1 MRKPPKDSPK
11 ITEHEQMAFLQC
23 NFHSDALGMAASMNV
38 ILPQKSRTQ
47 IGMGGAEA
55 AAEGAPVLYLLHG
68 LSDDHTIWMRRTSIE
83 RYAATTGL
91 VVVMPSV
98 NRSFYNNTPDGMRF
112 WDYIS
117 EELPALLP
125 TFFHVST
132 RREDTFVAGLS
143 MGGFGAFKLA
153 LNHPD
158 RYAAAASLSGALR
171 NDWLCAANRK
181 LYEFDFGP
189 LDQIPGSQNDL
200 YTLAAKVVESD
211 GPRPALFQACGTE
224 DMLYQ
229 VNTEFRAHLRRI
241 GYESTYMEGPGN
253 HCWEYWDARI
263 QDVLNWLPLKDR
275 K

>member
-143 MGGFGAFKLA
+143 MGSW
-153 LNHPD
+153 
-158 RYAAAASLSGALR
+158 R
-171 NDWLCAANRK
+171 
-181 LYEFDFGP
+181 
-189 LDQIPGSQNDL
+189 
-200 YTLAAKVVESD
+200 
-211 GPRPALFQACGTE
+211 
-224 DMLYQ
+224 
-229 VNTEFRAHLRRI
+229 
-241 GYESTYMEGPGN
+241 
-253 HCWEYWDARI
+253 
-263 QDVLNWLPLKDR
+263 
-275 K
+275 

>member
-1 MRKPPKDSPK
+1 
-11 ITEHEQMAFLQC
+11 MAFLQC

-158 RYAAAASLSGALR
+158 RYGVGQSLGRAPERLALHGEPETLRIRLRTSGSDSRLAERSLHTGGEGGGVRRPPSCAVSGVRNRGHALPGQ
-171 NDWLCAANRK
+171 
-181 LYEFDFGP
+181 YGV
-189 LDQIPGSQNDL
+189 PGS
-200 YTLAAKVVESD
+200 
-211 GPRPALFQACGTE
+211 PA
-224 DMLYQ
+224 
-229 VNTEFRAHLRRI
+229 
-241 GYESTYMEGPGN
+241 P
-253 HCWEYWDARI
+253 
-263 QDVLNWLPLKDR
+263 DR
-275 K
+275 L